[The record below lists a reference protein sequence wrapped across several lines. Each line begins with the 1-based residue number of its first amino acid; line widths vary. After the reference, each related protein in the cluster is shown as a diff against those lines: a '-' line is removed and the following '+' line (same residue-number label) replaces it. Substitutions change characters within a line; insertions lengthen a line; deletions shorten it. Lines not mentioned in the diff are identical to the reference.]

1 VTNYFFL
8 LHGGGRVAW
17 DTWAL
22 DPSLIAGL
30 FIAVAGYFYAV
41 AKLRPVE
48 EAVEGWRVAAWYSG
62 VALIFLALASPLD
75 IGADQLLSLHMLQHV
90 LLGSI
95 GPPLL
100 LLGLPA
106 RLLRKALR
114 RGPLLTAARVATQPL
129 TAAIAFSLNMWLWHA
144 PPVYAL
150 ALDHLPV
157 HIFQHILFLATGI
170 AYWWPV
176 VSPLPELGRIG
187 AGARLLYLFVT
198 GFPMGIL
205 ALLLLSAGSVVYDF
219 YAVGPRLWG
228 VDPLTDQQLAGVVMG
243 GLGEITSFIAFSLL
257 FWRYLDDAETEIE
270 TAPRPASSTRPSR

>member
-1 VTNYFFL
+1 VTDYFFF

-17 DTWAL
+17 DTWEL

-30 FIAVAGYFYAV
+30 FIAVAGYCYPV
-41 AKLRPVE
+41 TKLRPPGE
-48 EAVEGWRVAAWYSG
+48 PIEGWRVVAWHSG

-75 IGADQLLSLHMLQHV
+75 IGAEQLLSLHMLQHV
-90 LLGSI
+90 VLASI

-106 RLLRKALR
+106 WLLRKALG
-114 RGPLLTAARVATQPL
+114 RGPLFSAARIATQPL
-129 TAAIAFSLNMWLWHA
+129 TAAIVFSFNMWIWHA
-144 PPVYAL
+144 PPVYAI
-150 ALDHLPV
+150 ALNHLPV
-157 HIFQHILFLATGI
+157 HILQHILFLATGL
-170 AYWWPV
+170 AYWWLV

-187 AGARLLYLFVT
+187 AGGRLLYLFVT

-205 ALLLLSAGSVVYDF
+205 ALLLLSSGRVVYDY
-219 YAVGPRLWG
+219 YAVGPQLWG
-228 VDPLTDQQLAGVVMG
+228 VDPLTDQQLSGVIMG

-270 TAPRPASSTRPSR
+270 TAPRPASSTRPLR